1 MTYANLLDILYDLE
15 RKGKI
20 KADTNLIF
28 FAEADENS
36 AINYSRLDIA
46 LNGKCLQ
53 LFMYD

>member
-20 KADTNLIF
+20 KADTNLLF
-28 FAEADENS
+28 YAEAAKNS
-36 AINYSRLDIA
+36 AINYNHLDIA

-53 LFMYD
+53 LFMY